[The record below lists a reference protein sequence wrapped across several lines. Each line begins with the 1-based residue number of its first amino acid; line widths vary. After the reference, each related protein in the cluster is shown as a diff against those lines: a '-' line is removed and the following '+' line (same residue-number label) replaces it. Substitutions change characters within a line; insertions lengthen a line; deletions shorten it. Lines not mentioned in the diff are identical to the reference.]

1 MAKGPSIT
9 AEISVIDK
17 ATATLQRM
25 AGDIDKLARKYER
38 ISGGHLTGGG
48 MAAHFDAAT
57 RATNTWGRSLN
68 ATLATMK
75 NLAGLAAGLAA
86 VKLPHIAADAVRH
99 YLPLDKELS
108 TMRAVGGFDEASM
121 ALMVKQQRDLAR
133 IYGQSPEQ
141 VAHGQQELV
150 KRHFDAATTQAFIEK
165 SAVLAQAL
173 GTDVARATTALEGVI
188 FGYGEHVKSA
198 ADAARLGQRYADI
211 SSIMAKRGA
220 MSIEDIEGYWKYAA
234 AGARSAGL
242 SPEQAAALGMT
253 LRREN
258 FAGEEAGVFTRQL
271 AARIMMPTREG
282 RMALAAAGIDL
293 SKYVDPTRRDASAL
307 NIALGENIGKTL
319 GPAATKALQSA
330 LDSGKI
336 ADARGFAQS
345 VIRYFE
351 GQYGHQ
357 SAKDARALA
366 KQAMSFWQVSQGKV
380 DGSALWDSIV
390 NKMSAQEAMAFLGV
404 KQGSKA
410 ASILS
415 QLHQL
420 REYESGLAGG
430 SGITQKIAGEQQTS
444 LASAFDRLKA
454 TVEDTSNSFVK
465 ANEGVLK
472 FGAGAAQSIAKFFG
486 DVDDGTKRAWTAAGG
501 GAALAGGAFGV
512 KSLIDLFK
520 GNFGLTAA
528 ATQLEGAAAA
538 LTRAAGVMSGSK
550 LPGGESP
557 GAVAAVGA
565 AKKSPWGA
573 LGEMALLY
581 SGMQLY
587 KDKTAEWFGWTD
599 QTRRQWDAQIN
610 ERAWNEIKRYLPNG
624 GRTSDLSNNLP
635 AYDADRLSA
644 ARSAREGALSRVS
657 GLESLRSAA
666 REGAHEGS
674 LSALFTG
681 KDNALAR
688 SFAAGGA
695 ASLPQQVEVGVEG
708 TVRGAVD
715 IHQSMRID
723 PSPLFLAKMSE
734 ATNAVAQV
742 QGSIMKLGRTMSGGS
757 SGGSNSPV
765 RSGGSV
771 LAPAPAPLK
780 L

>member
-1 MAKGPSIT
+1 MSGRGPSIV
-9 AEISVIDK
+9 AEVSVVDK
-17 ATATLQRM
+17 MTATLQRM

-57 RATNTWGRSLN
+57 KATSTWGRSLN

-108 TMRAVGGFDEASM
+108 TMRAVGDFDQTSM

-351 GQYGHQ
+351 GDHGHQ
-357 SAKDARALA
+357 RAKDTNALA
-366 KQAMSFWQVSQGKV
+366 KQATDFWKVSQGKV
-380 DGSALWDSIV
+380 DGSGLWNAIV
-390 NKMSAQEAMAFLGV
+390 SKMSPQEAMAFLGV

-415 QLHQL
+415 QLSQL
-420 REYESGLAGG
+420 REYESGLSSG
-430 SGITQKIAGEQQTS
+430 SGITQKIAREQQTS

-465 ANEGVLK
+465 ANEGALK
-472 FGAGAAQSIAKFFG
+472 FGAGAAQTVAKWFG
-486 DVDDGTKRAWTAAGG
+486 DVDEGTKRAWTAAGG
-501 GAALAGGAFGV
+501 GATLAGGAFGV

-550 LPGGESP
+550 LPGEAT

-587 KDKTAEWFGWTD
+587 REKSAEWFGWTD
-599 QTRRQWDAQIN
+599 AKRKQWDSQIN
-610 ERAWNEIKRYLPNG
+610 ERAWNEIKRYLPS
-624 GRTSDLSNNLP
+624 GRSASDLSNNLP
-635 AYDADRLSA
+635 AYDADHLSA
-644 ARSAREGALSRVS
+644 ARSAREGALSRFS

-666 REGAHEGS
+666 RDGAREGS

-681 KDNALAR
+681 KDNALAH

-695 ASLPQQVEVGVEG
+695 ASQPQQVDVEG
-708 TVRGAVD
+708 NVRGAVD
-715 IHQSMRID
+715 IHQSLRID
-723 PSPLFLAKMSE
+723 PSPLFMAKMSE
-734 ATNAVAQV
+734 AQHAVAQV
-742 QGSIMKLGRTMSGGS
+742 QGSIMKLGRTMTGG
-757 SGGSNSPV
+757 GNAPT
-765 RSGGSV
+765 RGGSV

>member
-1 MAKGPSIT
+1 M
-9 AEISVIDK
+9 
-17 ATATLQRM
+17 TATLQRM

-38 ISGGHLTGGG
+38 LGGGGHLTGGG
-48 MAAHFDAAT
+48 MAAHFDAANK
-57 RATNTWGRSLN
+57 ATNTWGRSLN

-75 NLAGLAAGLAA
+75 TLAGLAAGLAA
-86 VKLPHIAADAVRH
+86 VKLPHVAAEAVRH
-99 YLPLDKELS
+99 YLPLDRELS
-108 TMRAVGGFDEASM
+108 TMRAVGGFDNAAMSLM
-121 ALMVKQQRDLAR
+121 AQQQRDLAR
-133 IYGQSPEQ
+133 VYGQSPEHI
-141 VAHGQQELV
+141 AHAQNEMV

-253 LRREN
+253 LKREN

-271 AARIMMPTREG
+271 AARLMMPTREG

-293 SKYVDPTRRDASAL
+293 SKFIDPTRRDASAL

-351 GQYGHQ
+351 GEHGHQ
-357 SAKDARALA
+357 RAKDLNALA
-366 KQAMSFWQVSQGKV
+366 KQATDFWKVSQGKV
-380 DGSALWDSIV
+380 DGSALWNTIV
-390 NKMSAQEAMAFLGV
+390 EKMSPQEAMAFLGV

-420 REYESGLAGG
+420 REYESGLASG

-472 FGAGAAQSIAKFFG
+472 FGAGAAQSIAKWFG
-486 DVDDGTKRAWTAAGG
+486 DADAGTQRAWTAAGG
-501 GAALAGGAFGV
+501 GAALVGGAFGV

-538 LTRAAGVMSGSK
+538 LTRAAGVMSGAK
-550 LPGGESP
+550 LSGEAT
-557 GAVAAVGA
+557 GAVAAVAA
-565 AKKSPWGA
+565 AKKSPFGA

-587 KDKTAEWFGWTD
+587 KEKTAEWFGWTD
-599 QTRRQWDAQIN
+599 AKRRQWDSQIN
-610 ERAWNEIKRYLPNG
+610 ERAWNEIKRFMPSG

-635 AYDADRLSA
+635 AYDADHLSA

-666 REGAHEGS
+666 RDGAREGS
-674 LSALFTG
+674 LSALFSG
-681 KDNALAR
+681 KDNALAH
-688 SFAAGGA
+688 SFATGGA
-695 ASLPQQVEVGVEG
+695 ASQPQQVEVGVEG
-708 TVRGAVD
+708 NVRGAVD
-715 IHQSMRID
+715 IHQSLRID
-723 PSPLFLAKMSE
+723 PSPLFMAKMSE
-734 ATNAVAQV
+734 AQHAVAQV

-757 SGGSNSPV
+757 NSGSNSPV

>member
-1 MAKGPSIT
+1 MSKGPSIEAT
-9 AEISVIDK
+9 VSVVDK

-38 ISGGHLTGGG
+38 LGGGSHLTGG
-48 MAAHFDAAT
+48 MAPHFEAAT
-57 RATNTWGRSLN
+57 RATNTWGRSLS
-68 ATLATMK
+68 ASLATMK
-75 NLAGLAAGLAA
+75 QLAGLAAGLAA
-86 VKLPHIAADAVRH
+86 VKLPHAAADAVRH
-99 YLPLDKELS
+99 YLPLDRELS

-121 ALMVKQQRDLAR
+121 SRMAQQQRDLAR
-133 IYGQSPEQ
+133 AYGQSPEHI
-141 VAHGQQELV
+141 AHAQNEMV
-150 KRHFDAATTQAFIEK
+150 KRHFDAATTQAFIDK

-173 GTDVARATTALEGVI
+173 GTDVGRATTALEGAI
-188 FGYGEHVKSA
+188 FGFGEHVKSA

-211 SSIMAKRGA
+211 SSTMAKRGA
-220 MSIEDIEGYWKYAA
+220 MSIDDIEGFFKYAA
-234 AGARSAGL
+234 AGARAAGL
-242 SPEQAAALGMT
+242 SPEQAAAIGMV
-253 LRREN
+253 LKREN

-282 RMALAAAGIDL
+282 RMALAASGIDL
-293 SKYVDPTRRDASAL
+293 SKFVDPTRRDASAL

-351 GQYGHQ
+351 GDHGHQ
-357 SAKDARALA
+357 RAKDTNALA
-366 KQAMSFWQVSQGKV
+366 KQATDFWKVSQGKV
-380 DGSALWDSIV
+380 DGSGLWDAIV
-390 NKMSAQEAMAFLGV
+390 TKMSPQEAMSFLGV

-415 QLHQL
+415 QLSQL
-420 REYESGLAGG
+420 REYESGLSSG
-430 SGITQKIAGEQQTS
+430 SGVTQRIAREQQTS

-465 ANEGVLK
+465 ANEGALK
-472 FGAGAAQSIAKFFG
+472 FGAGAAQTVAKWFG
-486 DVDDGTKRAWTAAGG
+486 DVDEGTKRAWTAAGG

-512 KSLIDLFK
+512 KSLLDLVR
-520 GNFGLTAA
+520 GNFGLSAA
-528 ATQLEGAAAA
+528 ATSLEGAAAA
-538 LTRAAGVMSGSK
+538 LTRAAGVMSGAK
-550 LPGGESP
+550 LPGGDAAS
-557 GAVAAVGA
+557 GVAAVGA

-587 KDKTAEWFGWTD
+587 KEKTAEWFGWTD
-599 QTRRQWDAQIN
+599 QKRKQWDAQIN
-610 ERAWNEIKRYLPNG
+610 ERAWNEIKRFMPSG
-624 GRTSDLSNNLP
+624 GRTSDLSDNLP
-635 AYDADRLSA
+635 AYDADHLSA
-644 ARSAREGALSRVS
+644 ARSAREGALSRFS

-666 REGAHEGS
+666 RDGAREGS

-681 KDNALAR
+681 KDNALAH
-688 SFAAGGA
+688 SFAVGGA
-695 ASLPQQVEVGVEG
+695 ASQPQQVEVGVEG
-708 TVRGAVD
+708 NVRGAVD
-715 IHQSMRID
+715 IHQSLRID
-723 PSPLFLAKMSE
+723 PSPLFMAKMSE
-734 ATNAVAQV
+734 AQHAVAQV
-742 QGSIMKLGRTMSGGS
+742 QGSIMKLGRTMTGG
-757 SGGSNSPV
+757 GNAPT
-765 RSGGSV
+765 RGGSV

>member
-1 MAKGPSIT
+1 MSKGPSIEAT
-9 AEISVIDK
+9 VSVVDK

-38 ISGGHLTGGG
+38 LGGGSHLTGG
-48 MAAHFDAAT
+48 MAPHFEAAT
-57 RATNTWGRSLN
+57 RATNTWGRSLS
-68 ATLATMK
+68 ASLATMK
-75 NLAGLAAGLAA
+75 QLAGLAAGLAA

-99 YLPLDKELS
+99 YLPLDRELS

-121 ALMVKQQRDLAR
+121 SRMAQQQRDLAR
-133 IYGQSPEQ
+133 VYGQSPEHI
-141 VAHGQQELV
+141 AHAQNELV
-150 KRHFDAATTQAFIEK
+150 KRHFSAATTQAFIEK

-173 GTDVARATTALEGVI
+173 GADVGRATTALEGVI
-188 FGYGEHVKSA
+188 FGYGEHVKNA
-198 ADAARLGQRYADI
+198 ADAARLGQRYSDI

-242 SPEQAAALGMT
+242 SPEQAAAIGMVQK
-253 LRREN
+253 REN

-282 RMALAAAGIDL
+282 RMALAASGIDL
-293 SKYVDPTRRDASAL
+293 SKFVDPTRRDASAL
-307 NIALGENIGKTL
+307 NIALGENIGRGL
-319 GPAATKALQSA
+319 GPSATKALQSA

-351 GQYGHQ
+351 GDHGHQ
-357 SAKDARALA
+357 RAKDTNALA
-366 KQAMSFWQVSQGKV
+366 KQATDFWKVSQGKV
-380 DGSALWDSIV
+380 DGSALWDAIV
-390 NKMSAQEAMAFLGV
+390 TKMSPQEAMAFLGV

-415 QLHQL
+415 QLSQL
-420 REYESGLAGG
+420 REYESGLSSG
-430 SGITQKIAGEQQTS
+430 SGITQKIAREQQTS

-465 ANEGVLK
+465 ANEGALK
-472 FGAGAAQSIAKFFG
+472 FGAGAAQTVAKWFG
-486 DVDDGTKRAWTAAGG
+486 DADEGTKRAWTAAGG
-501 GAALAGGAFGV
+501 GATLAGGAFGV
-512 KSLIDLFK
+512 KSLLDLLK

-550 LPGGESP
+550 LPGEAT

-573 LGEMALLY
+573 LGEMALIY

-587 KDKTAEWFGWTD
+587 KEKTAEWFGWTD
-599 QTRRQWDAQIN
+599 AKRKQWDSNIN
-610 ERAWNEIKRYLPNG
+610 ARAWDEIKRYMPS
-624 GRTSDLSNNLP
+624 GRNTSDLSNNLP
-635 AYDADRLSA
+635 AYDADRLSV
-644 ARSAREGALSRVS
+644 ARSAREGALSRFS

-666 REGAHEGS
+666 RDGAREGS

-681 KDNALAR
+681 KDNALAH

-695 ASLPQQVEVGVEG
+695 ASQPQQVDVEG
-708 TVRGAVD
+708 NVRGAVD
-715 IHQSMRID
+715 IHQSLRID
-723 PSPLFLAKMSE
+723 PSPLFMAKMSE
-734 ATNAVAQV
+734 AQHAVAQV
-742 QGSIMKLGRTMSGGS
+742 QGSIMKLGRTMTGG
-757 SGGSNSPV
+757 GNAPA

>member
-1 MAKGPSIT
+1 MAKGPSIEAT
-9 AEISVIDK
+9 VSVVDK

-38 ISGGHLTGGG
+38 LGGGGHLTGGG

-57 RATNTWGRSLN
+57 KATNTWGRSLN

-150 KRHFDAATTQAFIEK
+150 KRHFDAATTQAFIDK

-173 GTDVARATTALEGVI
+173 GTDVSRATTALEGSI
-188 FGYGEHVKSA
+188 FGFGEHVANA
-198 ADAARLGQRYADI
+198 ADAARLSQRYSDI
-211 SSIMAKRGA
+211 AAIMAKRGA
-220 MSIEDIEGYWKYAA
+220 MSIDDVEGFFKYAA

-253 LRREN
+253 LKREN
-258 FAGEEAGVFTRQL
+258 FAGEESGVFVRQL
-271 AARIMMPTREG
+271 AARLMMPTREG

-293 SKYVDPTRRDASAL
+293 SKFVDPTRRDASAL

-351 GQYGHQ
+351 GEHGHQ
-357 SAKDARALA
+357 RAKDLNALA
-366 KQAMSFWQVSQGKV
+366 KQATDFWKVSQGKV
-380 DGSALWDSIV
+380 DGSALWNAIV
-390 NKMSAQEAMAFLGV
+390 TKMSPQEAMSFLGT

-415 QLHQL
+415 QLSQL
-420 REYESGLAGG
+420 REYESGLSNGA
-430 SGITQKIAGEQQTS
+430 GITQKIAGEQQTS
-444 LASAFDRLKA
+444 LASAFDRLRA
-454 TVEDTSNSFVK
+454 TIDDTSNSFVK

-472 FGAGAAQSIAKFFG
+472 FGAGAAQSIAKWFG
-486 DVDDGTKRAWTAAGG
+486 DADEGTKRAWTAAGG

-528 ATQLEGAAAA
+528 ATQLEGAAVA

-550 LPGGESP
+550 LPGEAPS
-557 GAVAAVGA
+557 AVAAVGA

-581 SGMQLY
+581 SGRQLY
-587 KDKTAEWFGWTD
+587 KEKTAEWFGWTD
-599 QTRRQWDAQIN
+599 AKRKQWDGQIN
-610 ERAWNEIKRYLPNG
+610 ERAWNEIKRYLPS
-624 GRTSDLSNNLP
+624 GRSTADLSNNLP

-674 LSALFTG
+674 LSALFSG
-681 KDNALAR
+681 RDNALAR

-695 ASLPQQVEVGVEG
+695 ASQPQQVEVGVEG
-708 TVRGAVD
+708 NVRGAVD

-742 QGSIMKLGRTMSGGS
+742 QGSIVRLGRTMAGS
-757 SGGSNSPV
+757 SGSNSPA
-765 RSGGSV
+765 RGGSV

>member
-1 MAKGPSIT
+1 MSKGPSIEAT
-9 AEISVIDK
+9 VSVVDK

-38 ISGGHLTGGG
+38 MSGGHLTGGG
-48 MAAHFDAAT
+48 MAAHFDAANK
-57 RATNTWGRSLN
+57 ATNTWGRSLS
-68 ATLATMK
+68 ASLATMK
-75 NLAGLAAGLAA
+75 QLAGLAAGLAA
-86 VKLPHIAADAVRH
+86 VKLPHVAAEAVRH
-99 YLPLDKELS
+99 YLPLDRELS

-121 ALMVKQQRDLAR
+121 ARMAQQQRDLAR
-133 IYGQSPEQ
+133 VYGQSPEHI
-141 VAHGQQELV
+141 AHAQNEMV

-173 GTDVARATTALEGVI
+173 GTDVGRATTALEGAI
-188 FGYGEHVKSA
+188 FGFGEHVKSA
-198 ADAARLGQRYADI
+198 ADATRLGQRYADI

-220 MSIEDIEGYWKYAA
+220 MSIDDIEGFFKYTA
-234 AGARSAGL
+234 AGARAAGL
-242 SPEQAAALGMT
+242 SPEQAAAIGMT
-253 LRREN
+253 LKREN

-282 RMALAAAGIDL
+282 RMALAASGIDL
-293 SKYVDPTRRDASAL
+293 SKFVDPTRRDASAL

-351 GQYGHQ
+351 GDHGHQ
-357 SAKDARALA
+357 RAKDTNALA
-366 KQAMSFWQVSQGKV
+366 KQATDFWKVSQGKV
-380 DGSALWDSIV
+380 DGSGLWDAIV
-390 NKMSAQEAMAFLGV
+390 TKMSPQEAMAFLGV

-415 QLHQL
+415 QLSQL
-420 REYESGLAGG
+420 REYESGLSSG
-430 SGITQKIAGEQQTS
+430 SGITQKIAREQQTS

-454 TVEDTSNSFVK
+454 TVEDTSNSFVQ
-465 ANEGVLK
+465 ANQGVLK
-472 FGAGAAQSIAKFFG
+472 FGAGAAQTVAKWFG
-486 DVDDGTKRAWTAAGG
+486 DVDEGTKRAWTAAGG

-512 KSLIDLFK
+512 KSLLDLVR

-528 ATQLEGAAAA
+528 ATSLEGAAAA

-550 LPGGESP
+550 LPGGDAAS
-557 GAVAAVGA
+557 GVAAVGA

-581 SGMQLY
+581 SGMQIY
-587 KDKTAEWFGWTD
+587 KEKTAEWFGWTD
-599 QTRRQWDAQIN
+599 AKRKQWDSNIN
-610 ERAWNEIKRYLPNG
+610 ARAWEEIKSYMPS
-624 GRTSDLSNNLP
+624 GRRVSDLSNNLP
-635 AYDADRLSA
+635 AYDADHLSA
-644 ARSAREGALSRVS
+644 ARSAREGALSRFS

-666 REGAHEGS
+666 RDGAREGS
-674 LSALFTG
+674 LSALFSG
-681 KDNALAR
+681 RDNVLSH

-695 ASLPQQVEVGVEG
+695 GSQPQQVEVGVEG
-708 TVRGAVD
+708 NVRGTVD
-715 IHQSMRID
+715 IHQSLRID
-723 PSPLFLAKMSE
+723 PSPLFMAKMSE
-734 ATNAVAQV
+734 AQHAVAQV
-742 QGSIMKLGRTMSGGS
+742 QGSIMKLGRTMTGG
-757 SGGSNSPV
+757 GNAPT
-765 RSGGSV
+765 RGGSV